1 MGLFS
6 HRIEEQIKRNLSLL
20 VNEEVPLVDIESA
33 VPRKA
38 PAELEE
44 LQFVDI
50 FRGKG
55 IPAGKKS
62 VTLSL
67 LFRDTDGTLTHE
79 TVDRYQ
85 ADILKSLTESICAE
99 LRTM

>member
-1 MGLFS
+1 MGLLS

-33 VPRKA
+33 VHRKA
-38 PAELEE
+38 PGELEE
-44 LQFVDI
+44 LRFVDI

-67 LFRDTDGTLTHE
+67 LFRDIDGTLTHE
-79 TVDRYQ
+79 AVDGFEK
-85 ADILKSLTESICAE
+85 AILNELTTSLGAA
-99 LRTM
+99 LRTA